1 MSASPT
7 AVDAVDVVVVG
18 YGPAGAAAALGAHAA
33 GAAVLVLEAGG
44 HGGGNALYSGGF
56 LFDVP
61 GDACVPHLDALCFGR
76 TNHHVLAAYADG
88 LHGLAG
94 WLAEIGAATER
105 FDPPLIRLPAPFPSW
120 PAFPAGRSI
129 EYRVVSGGDGRRGAQ
144 LWQRLDDAVRERDIT
159 VRFGAGVTDLV
170 LDEGQV
176 KGVIT
181 AAGDT
186 VLARGGVVLACGG
199 FEADPDLADTFLPL
213 ATGAPVGHLRNTGAG
228 LRLAERAGASL
239 WHMYGFFG
247 WFAFTAPDHASAF
260 AIDFFAPGHLYVDAD
275 GRRFAD
281 ETGFEVHDR
290 LRALSTYLP
299 RNPNRPRLP
308 AWAIFD
314 EPARLAGPLNGLLG
328 TPNDYTW
335 SPDNSVEI
343 ERGWIVRADDERTL
357 AHHIGADPGVL
368 AATLAEY
375 DASARAGHDERFGRS
390 SDTLTPL
397 ADGPRYAIE
406 TRPGVAGTTGGPRH
420 DAAARVLR
428 ASGEPIPGLYAAG
441 GVSMVWGHLIDHGG
455 GLTDALVFGRIAGA
469 DAAGRAGR

>member
-1 MSASPT
+1 MSGST
-7 AVDAVDVVVVG
+7 TTVDVVVIG

-33 GAAVLVLEAGG
+33 GADVLVLESGG

-61 GDACVPHLDALCFGR
+61 GAAGVAHLDALCFGR
-76 TNHHVLAAYADG
+76 TDRDVLVAYADG
-88 LHGLAG
+88 LHDLAG
-94 WLAEIGAATER
+94 WLAGIGAATER
-105 FDPPLIRLPAPFPSW
+105 FEPPPFRLPAPFPSW
-120 PAFPAGRSI
+120 PAFPGGASI

-144 LWQRLDDAVRERDIT
+144 LWQRLDDAVREREIT
-159 VRFGAGVTDLV
+159 VRFGTEVTDLV
-170 LDEGQV
+170 LDGGRV
-176 KGVIT
+176 TGVVS
-181 AAGDT
+181 AGGDT

-199 FEADPDLADTFLPL
+199 FEADPGLADTFLPL
-213 ATGAPVGHLRNTGAG
+213 ASGAPVGHGRNIGAG

-247 WFAFTAPDHASAF
+247 WFAFTAPDHESAF

-275 GRRFAD
+275 GHRFAD

-314 EPARLAGPLNGLLG
+314 EPTRRAGPLNGLLG

-335 SPDNSVEI
+335 SLDNSAEI
-343 ERGWIVRADDERTL
+343 ERGWIVRADDVPALGQR
-357 AHHIGADPGVL
+357 IGVDAVVL

-375 DASARAGHDERFGRS
+375 DAAARAGNDPRFGRS
-390 SDTLTPL
+390 ADTLVPL
-397 ADGPRYAIE
+397 APGPLYAIE

-428 ASGEPIPGLYAAG
+428 RDGTAVPGLYAAG

-469 DAAGRAGR
+469 QAAGGVGR